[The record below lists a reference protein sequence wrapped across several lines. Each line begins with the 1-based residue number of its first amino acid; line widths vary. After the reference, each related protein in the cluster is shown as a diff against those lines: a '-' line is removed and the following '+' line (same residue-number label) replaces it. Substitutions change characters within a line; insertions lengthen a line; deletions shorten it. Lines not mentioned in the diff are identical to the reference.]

1 MPGLAAR
8 AAMIAAAIGL
18 IGAMTVFGAACSAD
32 REVDTVTS
40 ATTGTG
46 GAGPAAL
53 PLIDLE
59 APTTFKTATFAFG

>member
-1 MPGLAAR
+1 
-8 AAMIAAAIGL
+8 
-18 IGAMTVFGAACSAD
+18 MTVFGAACSAD